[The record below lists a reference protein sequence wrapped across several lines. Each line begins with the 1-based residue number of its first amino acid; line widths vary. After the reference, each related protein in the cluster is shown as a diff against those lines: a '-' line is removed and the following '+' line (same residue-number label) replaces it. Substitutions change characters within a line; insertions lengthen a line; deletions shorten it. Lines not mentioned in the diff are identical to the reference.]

1 MRTLLILVLTVLT
14 ACSGDILVSLAMKR
28 VGEVTHFSPRA
39 LLGAGARLA
48 RIPLFWVGL
57 SLLTFSFYSFLALLS
72 WAPVSFVV
80 PATALGYVV
89 GTLSA
94 RFILREKLGAAR
106 WMGVLLAC
114 VGVVLV
120 SADHVGWVLTPQTLM
135 NVIRGIVMV
144 VACVPFMYY
153 LTCAYA
159 ARKFFGTQRSK
170 GPIAS
175 DFAPP
180 VSILKP
186 VRGFDREAYK
196 NYSSFCRLD
205 YPEYEIVF
213 VAHDET
219 DTAIPVIKQVMA
231 DYPNCQ
237 IRLLIGAED
246 LGTNNKVNK
255 MIRLVRESRYDLIAF
270 SDSDVRVD
278 ADYLRF
284 VVEPFRDPR
293 VGAITCLFRGIHDG
307 SLASKLDCLGAAVEF
322 CGGALISNEFEGTQ
336 FAHGATM
343 ATTKQ
348 TLEKI
353 GGFEPLADHHADD
366 FEFGNRIFALGL
378 RVELARKPVWM
389 IYGPETLRQYL
400 RHELRWDIGLRHIRP
415 GGHFGLLFTQGLP
428 FALLGAAIAPSY
440 TISVAYVLAYFLL
453 RFLDAWVV
461 GVWGLRDPVVRRKF
475 WLLPIR
481 DFFAFPIWL
490 ASFFT
495 NRIQWR
501 GVEFTIREGRM
512 IRVDRPVPDR
522 G

>member
-1 MRTLLILVLTVLT
+1 MLT
-14 ACSGDILVSLAMKR
+14 ASAGDILVSLAMKQ

-39 LLGAGARLA
+39 LLRAGSRVA
-48 RIPLFWVGL
+48 RIPLFWIGL

-94 RFILREKLGAAR
+94 RFILHEKLGAAR
-106 WMGVLLAC
+106 LIGVLLAC
-114 VGVVLV
+114 AGVAAV
-120 SADHVGWVLTPQTLM
+120 SADQIGWQLTPHMLM
-135 NVIRGIVMV
+135 MILRWFVMV

-153 LTCAYA
+153 LTCVHA
-159 ARKFFGTQRSK
+159 ARRFFALHRRI
-170 GPIAS
+170 GPVS
-175 DFAPP
+175 TDFTPP

-186 VRGFDREAYK
+186 VRGFDREAYE

-213 VAHDET
+213 VAHDES
-219 DTAIPVIKQVMA
+219 DTAIPVIRKVMA
-231 DYPNCQ
+231 DFPDCN

-255 MIRLVRESRYDLIAF
+255 MIRLVREARHDLFAL

-278 ADYLRF
+278 PDYLRY

-293 VGAITCLFRGIHDG
+293 VGAVTCLFRGMHDG
-307 SLASKLDCLGAAVEF
+307 SLASQLDCLGAAVEF

-353 GGFEPLADHHADD
+353 GGFEPLVDHHADD
-366 FEFGNRIFALGL
+366 FEFGNRIYALGL

-389 IYGPETLRQYL
+389 VYGPETLGQYL

-428 FALLGAAIAPSY
+428 FAVLGAAIAPSY
-440 TISVAYVLAYFLL
+440 PISAAYLFAYFFL
-453 RFLDAWVV
+453 RFLDAWTV

-475 WLLPIR
+475 WLLPVR

-512 IRVDRPVPDR
+512 TRVVRPVADR